1 VHVHYAYQQ
10 CAKAVEA
17 GLLAVAL
24 RQERGELYDACDD
37 YWAIMLS
44 LNSMGRLHEALEMAQ
59 TLDTLATRVGHLSSR
74 WNVQWTRTWVHFV
87 TAGDLA
93 RSEALSRRDLD
104 DAGRTNPVW
113 RGLNHTMLGL
123 VRFYAGDWPA
133 ARSEFD
139 AAVGL
144 NFESFADR
152 FYPSV
157 GLLERAYAGERD
169 ALEPL
174 QSAASNLL
182 RMPEENPIGV
192 WEQLLS
198 VVEGLTVLGH
208 GKDTAELYPLVL
220 KGIKN
225 GVMLSYGIRLWQM
238 VAGIAAAAGGH
249 RDAALEHFE
258 TALKQAHE
266 LPHKIAQPEVR
277 RWYAQTLLGDDTPGA
292 RDKARRLLGEAVEM
306 YQTIGMPR
314 HVEMAKELHRKT

>member
-1 VHVHYAYQQ
+1 
-10 CAKAVEA
+10 
-17 GLLAVAL
+17 
-24 RQERGELYDACDD
+24 
-37 YWAIMLS
+37 
-44 LNSMGRLHEALEMAQ
+44 
-59 TLDTLATRVGHLSSR
+59 
-74 WNVQWTRTWVHFV
+74 
-87 TAGDLA
+87 
-93 RSEALSRRDLD
+93 
-104 DAGRTNPVW
+104 
-113 RGLNHTMLGL
+113 MLGL

-169 ALEPL
+169 ALAPL

-220 KGIKN
+220 KGIKD
-225 GVMLSYGIRLWQM
+225 GVMLSYAVRLWQM

-258 TALKQAHE
+258 TALKQAHQ

-277 RWYAQTLLGDDTPGA
+277 RWYAQTLLGDETPGA

-314 HVEMAKELHRKT
+314 HVEMAKELHRRT